1 MSLVQLSF
9 NEISRFVL
17 FFSQSQDVEMESD
30 GEDIEEVDSDE
41 WDEEDIIPTTDC
53 LFCTHHSNNMDKNIV
68 HMSEKHSFFLPDL
81 EFITDLNGLMDYLG
95 AKVGQGKMCLWC
107 SDKGKAFRSL
117 DAVRKHM
124 MDKGHCKLAFAG
136 GDAIA
141 EFADFYDYTKTY
153 PEGDDQDP
161 DMEIDTNAID
171 DSGYELVLPSG
182 AKIGHRSLMKYYKQ
196 SLNPDRQVVVRKP
209 TDKIL
214 DHYKVHG
221 FSGLTMKEAKKRAK
235 DVQYFRRHQQKYYM
249 KLGTKANK
257 LQHHFLDPYAHVG

>member
-1 MSLVQLSF
+1 MLSM
-9 NEISRFVL
+9 IYRD
-17 FFSQSQDVEMESD
+17 FFFIYSQTQDVEMESD
-30 GEDIEEVDSDE
+30 GEEIEEVDSDE
-41 WDEEDIIPTTDC
+41 WDEEFDEEDKIPVTDC
-53 LFCTHHSNNMDKNIV
+53 LFCGNQSKSMEKNLL
-68 HMSEKHSFFLPDL
+68 HMSENHSFFIPDL
-81 EFITDLNGLMDYLG
+81 EFCTDLHGLMEYLG

-107 SDKGKAFRSL
+107 NDKGKAFRSL

-124 MDKGHCKLAFAG
+124 VDKGHCKMAFAG

-141 EFADFYDYTKTY
+141 EYADFYDYSKTY
-153 PEGDDQDP
+153 PDGEDEDP
-161 DMEIDTNAID
+161 DMEVDTNAID

-235 DVQYFRRHQQKYYM
+235 DVQYFRKHQQKYYM